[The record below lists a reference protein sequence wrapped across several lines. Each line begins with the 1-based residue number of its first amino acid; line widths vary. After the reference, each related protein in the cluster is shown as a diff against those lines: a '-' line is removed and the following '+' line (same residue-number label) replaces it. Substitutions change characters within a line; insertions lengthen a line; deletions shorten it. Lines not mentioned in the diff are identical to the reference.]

1 MRPDRSL
8 YEGVH
13 AEASFTVAATPK
25 PMRSASA
32 GERLNTTWCFSQ
44 AVGYDSSLR
53 GTERNL
59 RLAVEV
65 ERDRLKRIH
74 KDSNKVVY

>member
-1 MRPDRSL
+1 MRV
-8 YEGVH
+8 YT
-13 AEASFTVAATPK
+13 EASFTDAATPK
-25 PMRSASA
+25 PTRSTSA
-32 GERLNTTWCFSQ
+32 GEWLNTVWCFSQ

-59 RLAVEV
+59 RLTVEV